1 MASNPYVNKVQ
12 LADGTSLIDISDT
25 TAVASDVASG
35 KYFYLPTGQKVQGNA
50 SGGAS
55 NIVQGS
61 FTSSSSSTGITTVTI
76 PYTGNGYPIEFMIC
90 IDGGSTS
97 NSTSN
102 RYAICCASGIKRVTA
117 NAMTYNGTANN
128 DGFSVQCVYK
138 GSSATSYS
146 TGGSGAATIG
156 HQNNPQA
163 STSLFVSISAKNTF
177 KFFTKSSSYGLF
189 PGKKYNYTI
198 VYSS

>member
-1 MASNPYVNKVQ
+1 MANNPYVNKVQ

-25 TAVASDVASG
+25 TAAANDVASG
-35 KYFYLPTGQKVQGNA
+35 KYFYLPTGQKVQGN
-50 SGGAS
+50 SS
-55 NIVQGS
+55 IVQGS
-61 FTSSSSSTGITTVTI
+61 FTSNSSSTGITTVTV

-97 NSTSN
+97 VSTSN
-102 RYAICCASGIKRVTA
+102 RYAIVCGSGIKRITA
-117 NAMTYNGTANN
+117 NAMTYDGTGNN

-138 GSSATSYS
+138 GNSATTYS
-146 TGGSGAATIG
+146 TGGSGSATIG
-156 HQNNPQA
+156 HQNNPTA
-163 STSLFVSISAKNTF
+163 STSLFVSISSKNTF

-189 PGKKYNYTI
+189 PNKKYNYTI